1 MKRTRILVA
10 ALLLIAACNKAA
22 DAPKAADGAL
32 TAPKK
37 IRVALLT
44 PGPTTDH
51 SWNGGALDGLKA
63 LRDSLGADISNIQT
77 KTPAQFE
84 ENLRQYGAQNYD
96 LVIGHGFEYQDAAS
110 RVAPSYPKTTYV
122 VTSGRVTGP
131 NLGGISFA
139 FEESS
144 YEAGIVAGAMT
155 KSNVIGLIAGQE
167 IPPVKT
173 SFQAFEMG
181 AKSVN
186 PKVKV
191 LTAYIGNWEDVSAAK
206 EQALAQIA
214 RGADIIFQNADA
226 AGLGVFQAA
235 REKKV
240 LTFGTNSN
248 QNDVAPDV
256 VIGSVYIDLPKAFL
270 LVAREVESGQFK
282 GRVFTL
288 GVREDVVAFIPNP
301 AMRARIPATALAT
314 ADSVH
319 RLLRAGTFRAL
330 DVLLQGTDAA
340 KPITP

>member
-1 MKRTRILVA
+1 MQLPRFAA
-10 ALLLIAACNKAA
+10 ALCLLLAACAKGADTPKTTD
-22 DAPKAADGAL
+22 DAPKAF
-32 TAPKK
+32 
-37 IRVALLT
+37 RVALLT

-51 SWNGGALDGLKA
+51 SWNGGALDGLKG
-63 LRDSLGADISNIQT
+63 LHDSIGAETSNIQT

-96 LVIGHGFEYQDAAS
+96 LIIGHGFEYQDAAS
-110 RVAPSYPKTTYV
+110 RVAPSYPKAVFV

-131 NLGGISFA
+131 NLAGISFA

-144 YEAGIVAGAMT
+144 YQAGIIAGAMT
-155 KSNVIGLIAGQE
+155 KTNTIGLIAGQE
-167 IPPVKT
+167 IPPVKA
-173 SFQAFEMG
+173 SFAAFEMG

-186 PKVKV
+186 PKVRV

-206 EQALAQIA
+206 ELALTQIT

-240 LTFGTNSN
+240 LAFGTNSN

-256 VIGSVYIDLPKAFL
+256 VIGSVFIDLPKAFL
-270 LVAREVESGQFK
+270 LIAREVQSGQFK
-282 GRVFTL
+282 GRVFNL
-288 GVREDVVAFIPNP
+288 GVRQDVVAFIPNP
-301 AMRARIPATALAT
+301 AMSARIPAAALA
-314 ADSVH
+314 ASDSVH
-319 RLLRAGTFRAL
+319 QLLRAGTFRAL
-330 DVLLQGTDAA
+330 DALLLGSDAA